1 MEIQELRISTERW
14 GTLDRLDG
22 VSENITGRFV
32 TDTAAGAG
40 LIGDLHSG
48 IAVVPPGSIW
58 AKCDLTLALRP
69 GNSREWAEFG
79 RVWQES
85 DP

>member
-1 MEIQELRISTERW
+1 MGEIPSKRCEGRELTKDQ
-14 GTLDRLDG
+14 LA
-22 VSENITGRFV
+22 GRFV

-58 AKCDLTLALRP
+58 AKCDLTLALHP
-69 GNSREWAEFG
+69 GNSRGWAEFG
-79 RVWQES
+79 RAWQES

>member
-1 MEIQELRISTERW
+1 M
-14 GTLDRLDG
+14 DRLDG

-32 TDTAAGAG
+32 TDTAAGTG

-58 AKCDLTLALRP
+58 AKCDLTLALHP